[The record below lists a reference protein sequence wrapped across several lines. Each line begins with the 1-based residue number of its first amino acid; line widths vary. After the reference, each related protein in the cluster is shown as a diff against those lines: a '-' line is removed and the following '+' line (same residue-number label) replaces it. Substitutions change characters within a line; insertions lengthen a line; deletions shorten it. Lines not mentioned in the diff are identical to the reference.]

1 MTLHPFRSYY
11 YLNFHF
17 KTDLPFVRYL
27 LHNLEHP
34 PFPLQ
39 SVSGAGVVTI
49 LSLLPLCGRGVL
61 SVPLPPSGSGVGRQS
76 EALLWEWSDHGG

>member
-27 LHNLEHP
+27 LQNLEHP
-34 PFPLQ
+34 PFPLP
-39 SVSGAGVVTI
+39 SVFGAGVVPI
-49 LSLLPLCGRGVL
+49 LSLLPLCARGVL
-61 SVPLPPSGSGVGRQS
+61 SVPLPPSGSGVGGQS
-76 EALLWEWSDHGG
+76 VALLWKGNDRGG